1 MSQFFASGS
10 QSIGT
15 SAKLLKDKETEMYH
29 AFWRKET
36 NQTGMTQMLQQSDKD
51 FKIAVIIMLEECLKS
66 EKQ

>member
-15 SAKLLKDKETEMYH
+15 SAKLLNDKETEMYH

-51 FKIAVIIMLEECLKS
+51 FKIAVIIMVEECLKS